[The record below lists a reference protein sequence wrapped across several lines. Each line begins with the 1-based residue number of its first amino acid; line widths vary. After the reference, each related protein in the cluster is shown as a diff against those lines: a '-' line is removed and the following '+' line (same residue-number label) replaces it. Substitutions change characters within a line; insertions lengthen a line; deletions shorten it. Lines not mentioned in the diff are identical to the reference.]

1 MCGIHVMYVTVQAGV
16 RDFASVVPGVV
27 ERVLCSRSHQVRL
40 TVCMYV
46 CMYECMYLHL
56 HLCVVITFLRPLLQ
70 LWQSDSGE
78 GPAVRGEPT

>member
-1 MCGIHVMYVTVQAGV
+1 MLFQVLSKESSA
-16 RDFASVVPGVV
+16 V
-27 ERVLCSRSHQVRL
+27 EATRL
-40 TVCMYV
+40 GSLYVCMYV

-70 LWQSDSGE
+70 LWQGDSGE